1 MKKIFKSIILVVIAT
16 AIAVVSAC
24 IASNVAKKNLDPEKM
39 KVWVDDNIIYLET
52 PDGNVWIHEVK

>member
-1 MKKIFKSIILVVIAT
+1 MKKIFKSIILVVVAT

-39 KVWVDDNIIYLET
+39 KVWVEGKIIYIEY
-52 PDGNVWIHEVK
+52 PDGNVWVHNVE